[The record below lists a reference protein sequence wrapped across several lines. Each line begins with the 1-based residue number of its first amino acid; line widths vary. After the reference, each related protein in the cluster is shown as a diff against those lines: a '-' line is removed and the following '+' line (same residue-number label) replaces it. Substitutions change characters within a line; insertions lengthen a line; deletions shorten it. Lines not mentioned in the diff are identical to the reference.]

1 MAGQRLTDKTSMNSQ
16 AGSGDLLM
24 VVDVND
30 TSSSA
35 EGTSKKMDFKY
46 VIQTD
51 KISVTSAEFQAMDA
65 TGGANTFRILAY
77 SPGSGYG
84 FQILSATVIG
94 RYVSSTDSS
103 SKSLY
108 LGYVSNTTFAY
119 WGLAGKFMH
128 NRGSDTTYTL
138 KDNINTNPAMLG
150 SFDDKPLVLYSD
162 GNFNG
167 DFTADVYITYQ
178 VIQL

>member
-1 MAGQRLTDKTSMNSQ
+1 MAGQKLTDKTSMNSQ

-30 TSSSA
+30 TTGSA

-65 TGGANTFRILAY
+65 TGGAGTFRLLAN
-77 SPGSGYG
+77 SPGAGYG

-94 RYVSSTDSS
+94 KYVSATESS
-103 SKSLY
+103 NNSLY
-108 LGYVSNTTFAY
+108 LGYVSNSTSAY
-119 WGLAGKFMH
+119 WGVAGRFMS
-128 NRGSDTTYTL
+128 GKTSDTTFTL
-138 KDNINTNPAMLG
+138 KDNVSTSPALLA
-150 SFDDKPLVLYSD
+150 SFDDKPLVLYSN